1 MNIERLLS
9 PLSELLEDDA
19 VGEALSADANPLED
33 SVTPQLVQDQVRLQF
48 TSLKEQTDTP
58 LRPESRICILKKKY
72 YYSLYM
78 NKIN

>member
-48 TSLKEQTDTP
+48 TCLKTKQMK
-58 LRPESRICILKKKY
+58 S
-72 YYSLYM
+72 
-78 NKIN
+78 